1 MGLLCGYSIRG
12 TTKSKNKKM
21 HVQVK
26 RSKQSIRPMGEGVIM
41 KPPCRGCQFR
51 EVGCHSKCESYIQ
64 WRAQL
69 DKYNEQ
75 KNIQNDASKYIRDNV
90 STIRHRMRKLK
101 GYSCTVRD

>member
-1 MGLLCGYSIRG
+1 MYLFRQMHCLWQGYEEMRLRG
-12 TTKSKNKKM
+12 PKNLING
-21 HVQVK
+21 
-26 RSKQSIRPMGEGVIM
+26 RGVIM
-41 KPPCRGCQFR
+41 KTPCRECKFR

-75 KNIQNDASKYIRDNV
+75 KNMQGDTYKYIGDNV
-90 STIRHRMRKLK
+90 RTIRHRMRKLK

>member
-1 MGLLCGYSIRG
+1 
-12 TTKSKNKKM
+12 
-21 HVQVK
+21 
-26 RSKQSIRPMGEGVIM
+26 M
-41 KPPCRGCQFR
+41 KTPCRGCQFR

-90 STIRHRMRKLK
+90 STIRNRMRKHLNTRDTV
-101 GYSCTVRD
+101 YSVGRSFIQMIHVR

>member
-1 MGLLCGYSIRG
+1 
-12 TTKSKNKKM
+12 
-21 HVQVK
+21 
-26 RSKQSIRPMGEGVIM
+26 M
-41 KPPCRGCQFR
+41 KPPCRECQFR

-64 WRAQL
+64 WRVQL

-75 KNIQNDASKYIRDNV
+75 KNIQNV